1 MFCKYH
7 ERNIMFS
14 RLYLLCDKNVKQIK
28 ELLQKKAMLLATN
41 ESLDNE
47 LREQKNI
54 ITNLSTHEAQNQ
66 VN

>member
-1 MFCKYH
+1 
-7 ERNIMFS
+7 MFS